1 MTILVPQLGGWPV
14 GLERTAR
21 RRSSLVLR
29 LIRAQDDPAK
39 RRVRDYLLAQTDNQ
53 LKQSLGFSDNDI
65 RLLRKRRPILQGV

>member
-1 MTILVPQLGGWPV
+1 MTILVPQFGGWPV
-14 GLERTAR
+14 GLELTAR

-39 RRVRDYLLAQTDNQ
+39 RRVRDYLLAQTDSR

-65 RLLRKRRPILQGV
+65 LLLRERRPIIR

>member
-29 LIRAQDDPAK
+29 LIRAHDDPAK
-39 RRVRDYLLAQTDNQ
+39 RRVRDYLLAQTDDR
-53 LKQSLGFSDNDI
+53 LKKSLGFSDSDI
-65 RLLRKRRPILQGV
+65 CALRRGRFSLAKE